1 MSKVKCSK
9 CDGDGRI
16 IVQREI
22 EGKLVPVV
30 VVCPAC
36 RGDGEY
42 YK

>member
-1 MSKVKCSK
+1 MSKIKCSK

-16 IVQREI
+16 VVQREI